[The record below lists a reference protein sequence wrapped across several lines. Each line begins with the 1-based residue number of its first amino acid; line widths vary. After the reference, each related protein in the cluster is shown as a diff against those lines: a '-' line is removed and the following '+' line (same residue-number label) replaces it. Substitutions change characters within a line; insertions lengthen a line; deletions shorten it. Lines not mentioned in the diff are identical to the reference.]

1 MAAKMI
7 SGTVEQVKD
16 QLVITDLVGT
26 ETVTV
31 AVPANTIAIIIDG
44 GVPLQSGVIDAV
56 VERLQNALRELE
68 GKSN

>member
-1 MAAKMI
+1 MAAKMV

-31 AVPANTIAIIIDG
+31 AVPVNTIAIIIDG
-44 GVPLQSGVIDAV
+44 GVALQSGVIDATI
-56 VERLQNALRELE
+56 ERLQNALRELV
-68 GKSN
+68 GKSS